1 MKAAELRKLSDEE
14 LKKES
19 TELLRTLFKLRIQR
33 ASEQLKRHSQFKNSR
48 RDIARIKTIQKERA
62 KQHG

>member
-1 MKAAELRKLSDEE
+1 MKASELRKLSDEE

-48 RDIARIKTIQKERA
+48 RDIARIKTIMKERA
-62 KQHG
+62 KEHG